1 MRILLGVAIISLLFH
16 SVGATQSLADV
27 ARQERAR
34 REATAVEGAI
44 IYTTETLRAQFAPA
58 VPVPQPVDPE
68 LSGAEALEEGG
79 EVTDRQEQV
88 ESGQPE
94 AGGQQ
99 TVAGGSASDEAD
111 AEAVALIAWQGAV
124 AEQRALIQDL
134 EDGEVRQSLAIT
146 TIRGRVTAPT
156 GSQQERNQAQV
167 ELAVA
172 ESQLTDIRTALDEA
186 RIELELLETDSPE
199 Q

>member
-1 MRILLGVAIISLLFH
+1 MGEA
-16 SVGATQSLADV
+16 QSLADV

-34 REATAVEGAI
+34 REATAAESAI

-58 VPVPQPVDPE
+58 VPAPQPVDPE
-68 LSGAEALEEGG
+68 LSGAEALAEGG
-79 EVTDRQEQV
+79 EAPDPQEQV

-94 AGGQQ
+94 AEGQQ
-99 TVAGGSASDEAD
+99 SFAAGSASDEAE
-111 AEAVALIAWQGAV
+111 AEAAALIAWQGAV
-124 AEQRALIQDL
+124 AEQRVLVQDL

-156 GSQQERNQAQV
+156 GSQRERNQAQV

-172 ESQLTDIRTALDEA
+172 ESQLTDIRTALGEA

>member
-1 MRILLGVAIISLLFH
+1 MGEA
-16 SVGATQSLADV
+16 QSLADV

-68 LSGAEALEEGG
+68 LPGAEAVAEGG
-79 EVTDRQEQV
+79 EATDRQEQV

-94 AGGQQ
+94 AGRQLS
-99 TVAGGSASDEAD
+99 VAAGSASDEAE
-111 AEAVALIAWQGAV
+111 AEAAALIEWQAAV
-124 AEQRALIQDL
+124 TEQRALVQDL
-134 EDGEVRQSLAIT
+134 EDNEVRQSLAIT

-167 ELAVA
+167 ELALA

-186 RIELELLETDSPE
+186 RIELVLLEADSPE